1 MPTWLL
7 VLNCRPLASPRSACS
22 LPSSTCISS
31 IMNLFKLISDIEQAD
46 PEFLD
51 RINPRR
57 RVFQYLGNAGQK
69 VTAVAVPAV
78 LASFF
83 NRAYGQ
89 TTTLPDPVKK
99 VLTLALQLEY
109 LEYHFYNTALSISGL
124 IPSSETPGITTI
136 RNDEAGHISAL
147 RGVLGSAAPSPY
159 LVTDYD
165 YSGGGGTGT
174 GPTASALVPNGTGN
188 VNGALFFAAG
198 QAFSDVGQRAY
209 KGGAPTLN
217 TTATKDILEAALNIH
232 SVEARHNSHFRTVR
246 RAIVAN
252 TLGSAMA
259 PAIAPYDS
267 APAAPKSWISL
278 IDNGGP
284 TAPNGSKPASA
295 VYGPGNPAAMYPA
308 ENNTTQAGT
317 DLTTLNSAY
326 TAVAVSE
333 AFDEPLDPN
342 TVQTIALNFTST
354 AGKAKGL
361 FQQTF

>member
-1 MPTWLL
+1 
-7 VLNCRPLASPRSACS
+7 
-22 LPSSTCISS
+22 
-31 IMNLFKLISDIEQAD
+31 MNLFKLVSDLEQAD

-69 VTAVAVPAV
+69 VTAAAVPAI

-89 TTTLPDPVKK
+89 STTLPADVQK

-109 LEYHFYNTALSISGL
+109 LEFHFYNTALNVSGL
-124 IPSSETPGITTI
+124 IPSSETAGITTI

-147 RGVLGSAAPSPY
+147 RGVLGTNAPSY
-159 LVTDYD
+159 FVTDFD
-165 YSGGGGTGT
+165 YSGGGGTGA

-188 VNGALFFAAG
+188 ANGALFFAAG

-217 TTATKDILEAALNIH
+217 TTGTKDILEAALNIH

-246 RAIVAN
+246 RAIAAN
-252 TLGSAMA
+252 SLGSAMA
-259 PAIAPYDS
+259 AAASPYDT
-267 APAAPKSWISL
+267 APKSWINL

-284 TAPNGSKPASA
+284 LAPNNSRPASA
-295 VYGPGNPAAMYPA
+295 VYNAGNPAANYPA
-308 ENNTTQAGT
+308 ESNTTQAT
-317 DLTTLNSAY
+317 VNLTTLNAAY
-326 TAVAVSE
+326 TASAVSE
-333 AFDEPLDPN
+333 AFDEPLDPS

>member
-1 MPTWLL
+1 
-7 VLNCRPLASPRSACS
+7 
-22 LPSSTCISS
+22 
-31 IMNLFKLISDIEQAD
+31 MNLFKLISDLEQAD

-57 RVFQYLGNAGQK
+57 RVFHYLGNAGQK
-69 VTAVAVPAV
+69 ITAAAVPAV

-89 TTTLPDPVKK
+89 STTLPDAVRK

-109 LEYHFYNTALSISGL
+109 LEYHFYNTGLGISGL
-124 IPSSETPGITTI
+124 IPSSETDGVTTI
-136 RNDEAGHISAL
+136 RNDEAGHINAL
-147 RGVLGSAAPSPY
+147 RGVLGSAAPAAY
-159 LVTDYD
+159 LFTDYD
-165 YSGGGGTGT
+165 YSGGGGSGA
-174 GPTASALVPNGTGN
+174 GPMASALVANGPGN
-188 VNGALFFAAG
+188 TNGALYFAAG

-217 TTATKDILEAALNIH
+217 TASTKDILEAALNIH
-232 SVEARHNSHFRTVR
+232 SVEARHNSHFRSVR

-252 TLGSAMA
+252 TLGSAAA
-259 PAIAPYDS
+259 PAVSPYD
-267 APAAPKSWISL
+267 AAPKSWIDL
-278 IDNGGP
+278 IDNNGP

-295 VYGPGNPAAMYPA
+295 VYGAGNPAAMYPA
-308 ENNTTQAGT
+308 ENNVTQAGK
-317 DLTTLNSAY
+317 DLTTLSSSY
-326 TAVAVSE
+326 TAAAVSE

>member
-1 MPTWLL
+1 
-7 VLNCRPLASPRSACS
+7 
-22 LPSSTCISS
+22 
-31 IMNLFKLISDIEQAD
+31 MNLFKLISDLEQAD

-57 RVFQYLGNAGQK
+57 QAFKYLGHAGQK
-69 VTAVAVPAV
+69 VTAAAVPAI

-89 TTTLPDPVKK
+89 SSTLPTDVQK

-109 LEYHFYNTALSISGL
+109 LEFHFYNTALGISGL
-124 IPSSETPGITTI
+124 IPTSETNGVTTI
-136 RNDEAGHISAL
+136 RNDEAGHINAL
-147 RGVLGSAAPSPY
+147 RGVLASNAPAAY
-159 LVTDYD
+159 LPTDYD

-174 GPTASALVPNGTGN
+174 GPMATALVPNGTGN
-188 VNGALFFAAG
+188 ANGALFFAAG

-232 SVEARHNSHFRTVR
+232 SVEARHNSHFRSVR

-259 PAIAPYDS
+259 PAVSPYD
-267 APAAPKSWISL
+267 AAPKSWINL

-295 VYGPGNPAAMYPA
+295 AYGAGNPAATYPA
-308 ENNTTQAGT
+308 DNNTTQAGV
-317 DLTTLNSAY
+317 DLTTINATY
-326 TAVAVSE
+326 TAAAVSE

-342 TVQTIALNFTST
+342 TVQAIALNFTST

>member
-1 MPTWLL
+1 
-7 VLNCRPLASPRSACS
+7 
-22 LPSSTCISS
+22 
-31 IMNLFKLISDIEQAD
+31 MNLFKLISDLEQAD

-51 RINPRR
+51 RANPRR
-57 RVFQYLGNAGQK
+57 RVFKYLGNAGQK
-69 VTAVAVPAV
+69 VTAAAVPAI

-89 TTTLPDPVKK
+89 GTATLPDPVRK

-109 LEYHFYNTALSISGL
+109 LEFHFYNTGLNTAGL
-124 IPSSETPGITTI
+124 IPTSETLGITTI
-136 RNDEAGHISAL
+136 RNDEAGHINAL
-147 RGVLGSAAPSPY
+147 RGVLGSSAPAAY
-159 LVTDYD
+159 LFSDFD
-165 YSGGGGTGT
+165 YSGGGGTGA
-174 GPTASALVPNGTGN
+174 GPMATALVPNGAGN
-188 VNGALFFAAG
+188 ANGALYFAAG

-217 TTATKDILEAALNIH
+217 TSTTKDILEAALNIH

-259 PAIAPYDS
+259 PAVAPYDS
-267 APAAPKSWISL
+267 APAAPKSWINL

-308 ENNTTQAGT
+308 DSNTTQAGVN
-317 DLTTLNSAY
+317 LTTLNSTY
-326 TAVAVSE
+326 TAAAVSE
-333 AFDEPLDPN
+333 AFDEPLDPG
-342 TVQTIALNFTST
+342 TVQTIALNFTSL

>member
-1 MPTWLL
+1 
-7 VLNCRPLASPRSACS
+7 
-22 LPSSTCISS
+22 
-31 IMNLFKLISDIEQAD
+31 MNLFKLISDLEQAD

-57 RVFQYLGNAGQK
+57 RVFKYLGNAGQK
-69 VTAVAVPAV
+69 VTAAAVPV
-78 LASFF
+78 ILASFF

-89 TTTLPDPVKK
+89 STTLPADVQK

-109 LEYHFYNTALSISGL
+109 LEFHFYNTALGITGL
-124 IPSSETPGITTI
+124 IPSSETNGITTI

-147 RGVLGSAAPSPY
+147 RTVLGSAAPSY
-159 LVTDYD
+159 LVTDFD

-174 GPTASALVPNGTGN
+174 GPMATALVPNGTGN
-188 VNGALFFAAG
+188 ANGALFFAAG

-217 TTATKDILEAALNIH
+217 TTGTKDILEAALNIH
-232 SVEARHNSHFRTVR
+232 SVEARHNSHFRSVR

-252 TLGSAMA
+252 TLGSALA
-259 PAIAPYDS
+259 PAVAPYDS
-267 APAAPKSWISL
+267 APAAPKSWINL

-284 TAPNGSKPASA
+284 TAPNNSKPAAA
-295 VYGPGNPAAMYPA
+295 VYNAGNPAANYPA
-308 ENNTTQAGT
+308 ESNATQAGVT
-317 DLTTLNSAY
+317 FSTLNSAY
-326 TAVAVSE
+326 TAAAVSE
-333 AFDEPLDPN
+333 AFDEPLDPG

>member
-1 MPTWLL
+1 
-7 VLNCRPLASPRSACS
+7 
-22 LPSSTCISS
+22 
-31 IMNLFKLISDIEQAD
+31 MNLFKLVSDLEQAD

-57 RVFQYLGNAGQK
+57 RVFKYLGNAGQK
-69 VTAVAVPAV
+69 VTAAAVPAI

-89 TTTLPDPVKK
+89 TTLPSDVQK

-109 LEYHFYNTALSISGL
+109 LEFHFYNTALGISGL
-124 IPSSETPGITTI
+124 IPGSETDGVTTI
-136 RNDEAGHISAL
+136 RNDEAGHINAL
-147 RGVLGSAAPSPY
+147 RGVLGTSAPSY
-159 LVTDYD
+159 LVTDFD
-165 YSGGGGTGT
+165 YSGGGGTGN
-174 GPTASALVPNGTGN
+174 GPMATALVPNGAGN
-188 VNGALFFAAG
+188 ANGALFFAAG

-246 RAIVAN
+246 RAIAAN
-252 TLGSAMA
+252 ALGSATA
-259 PAIAPYDS
+259 AAVAPYNT
-267 APAAPKSWISL
+267 APKSWINL
-278 IDNGGP
+278 IDDGGP
-284 TAPNGSKPASA
+284 IAPNNSKPAAA
-295 VYGPGNPAAMYPA
+295 VYNAGNPAANYPA
-308 ENNTTQAGT
+308 ESNVTQVTQAT
-317 DLTTLNSAY
+317 VDLTTINPAY
-326 TAVAVSE
+326 TAAAVSE

>member
-1 MPTWLL
+1 
-7 VLNCRPLASPRSACS
+7 
-22 LPSSTCISS
+22 
-31 IMNLFKLISDIEQAD
+31 MNLFKLISDLEQAD

-51 RINPRR
+51 RVNPRR
-57 RVFQYLGNAGQK
+57 RVFKYLGNAGQK
-69 VTAVAVPAV
+69 VTAAAVPAL

-89 TTTLPDPVKK
+89 TTLPSDVQK

-109 LEYHFYNTALSISGL
+109 LEFHFYNTALGVSGL
-124 IPSSETPGITTI
+124 IPGSETAGITTI
-136 RNDEAGHISAL
+136 RNDEAGHINAL
-147 RGVLGSAAPSPY
+147 RGVLGTSAPSY
-159 LVTDYD
+159 LVTDFD

-174 GPTASALVPNGTGN
+174 GPMATALVPNGAGN
-188 VNGALFFAAG
+188 ANGALFFAAG

-217 TTATKDILEAALNIH
+217 TASTKDILEAALNIH
-232 SVEARHNSHFRTVR
+232 SVEARHNSHFRSVR

-252 TLGSAMA
+252 ALGSATA
-259 PAIAPYDS
+259 AAVAPYDN
-267 APAAPKSWISL
+267 APKSWINL
-278 IDNGGP
+278 IDGGGP
-284 TAPNGSKPASA
+284 TAPNNSKPAAA
-295 VYGPGNPAAMYPA
+295 VYNAGNPAANYPA
-308 ENNTTQAGT
+308 EGNTTQAT
-317 DLTTLNSAY
+317 VDLTTINPAY
-326 TAVAVSE
+326 TAAAVSE

>member
-1 MPTWLL
+1 
-7 VLNCRPLASPRSACS
+7 
-22 LPSSTCISS
+22 
-31 IMNLFKLISDIEQAD
+31 MNLFKLVSDLEQAD

-69 VTAVAVPAV
+69 VTAAAVPAI

-89 TTTLPDPVKK
+89 TTTLPTDVQK

-109 LEYHFYNTALSISGL
+109 LEFHFYNTALNTSGL
-124 IPSSETPGITTI
+124 IPASETAGITTI

-147 RGVLGSAAPSPY
+147 RGVLGTSAPSY
-159 LVTDYD
+159 LVTDFD

-174 GPTASALVPNGTGN
+174 GPTASALVPNGAGN
-188 VNGALFFAAG
+188 ANGALFFAAG

-217 TTATKDILEAALNIH
+217 TTGTKDILEAALNIH

-246 RAIVAN
+246 RAIAAN
-252 TLGSAMA
+252 SLGSAMA
-259 PAIAPYDS
+259 APVSPFD
-267 APAAPKSWISL
+267 AAPKSWINL

-284 TAPNGSKPASA
+284 TAPNNSKPASA
-295 VYGPGNPAAMYPA
+295 VYNAGNPVANYPA
-308 ENNTTQAGT
+308 ESNTTQAAVN
-317 DLTTLNSAY
+317 LTTLNATY
-326 TAVAVSE
+326 TASAVSE
-333 AFDEPLDPN
+333 AFDEPLDPS
-342 TVQTIALNFTST
+342 TVQTIALNFTSV

>member
-1 MPTWLL
+1 
-7 VLNCRPLASPRSACS
+7 
-22 LPSSTCISS
+22 
-31 IMNLFKLISDIEQAD
+31 MNLFKIISDLEQAD

-57 RVFQYLGNAGQK
+57 RVFKYLGNAGQK
-69 VTAVAVPAV
+69 VTAAAVPAI

-89 TTTLPDPVKK
+89 SSTLPTDVQK

-109 LEYHFYNTALSISGL
+109 LEFHFYNTALGISGL
-124 IPSSETPGITTI
+124 IPTSETTGVTTI
-136 RNDEAGHISAL
+136 RNDEAGHINAL
-147 RGVLGSAAPSPY
+147 RGVLGTSAPSY
-159 LVTDYD
+159 LASDFD
-165 YSGGGGTGT
+165 YSGGGGSGA
-174 GPTASALVPNGTGN
+174 GPMATALVPNGTGN
-188 VNGALFFAAG
+188 ANGALFFAAG

-217 TTATKDILEAALNIH
+217 TTGTKDILEAALNIH

-259 PAIAPYDS
+259 PPVSPYD
-267 APAAPKSWISL
+267 AAPKSWINL

-295 VYGPGNPAAMYPA
+295 VYNAGNPAANYPA
-308 ENNTTQAGT
+308 ESNTTQAGVNLVSGT
-317 DLTTLNSAY
+317 Y
-326 TAVAVSE
+326 TAAAVSE
-333 AFDEPLDPN
+333 AFDEPLDPA